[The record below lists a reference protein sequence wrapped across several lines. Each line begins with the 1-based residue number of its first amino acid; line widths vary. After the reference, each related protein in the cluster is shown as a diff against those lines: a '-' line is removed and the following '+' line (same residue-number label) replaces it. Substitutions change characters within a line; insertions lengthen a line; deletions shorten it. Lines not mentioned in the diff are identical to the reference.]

1 MSKNSMKFVGL
12 MSGSSLDGLDIA
24 LCQFDKKGN
33 SFTGSIEKAI
43 TIPFPKPLAKR
54 LSQGAILDAYALSLL
69 DHDFGKWCGEQVAKH
84 FSKETFT
91 AIASHGHTLLHHP
104 EKGFSLQIGHGAAMA
119 TAAQRPVVCD
129 FRNNDIAN
137 GGQGAPLVP
146 FGELHLFEKVDA
158 FINLGG
164 IANISFL
171 KGPKPVAYD
180 VCACNQWLNAAAN
193 IKRKPFD
200 KDGKLALKG
209 TANIK
214 CQKALESWKFYQ
226 LPAPKSLSNQAVMQ
240 QFQKALA
247 FDLKAEDLSATLVE
261 HISAQLSAALL
272 RFAPKGKGMICGGG
286 AFHPL
291 LIQKIQQKSNWQLI
305 IPDSIKVQYK
315 EAFIFAFLGYC
326 RWKELPNT
334 VSKLTG
340 AKKDTCSGAI
350 YLP

>member
-1 MSKNSMKFVGL
+1 
-12 MSGSSLDGLDIA
+12 
-24 LCQFDKKGN
+24 
-33 SFTGSIEKAI
+33 
-43 TIPFPKPLAKR
+43 
-54 LSQGAILDAYALSLL
+54 
-69 DHDFGKWCGEQVAKH
+69 
-84 FSKETFT
+84 
-91 AIASHGHTLLHHP
+91 
-104 EKGFSLQIGHGAAMA
+104 
-119 TAAQRPVVCD
+119 
-129 FRNNDIAN
+129 
-137 GGQGAPLVP
+137 
-146 FGELHLFEKVDA
+146 
-158 FINLGG
+158 
-164 IANISFL
+164 
-171 KGPKPVAYD
+171 
-180 VCACNQWLNAAAN
+180 
-193 IKRKPFD
+193 
-200 KDGKLALKG
+200 
-209 TANIK
+209 
-214 CQKALESWKFYQ
+214 
-226 LPAPKSLSNQAVMQ
+226 MQ

-272 RFAPKGKGMICGGG
+272 RFAPKGKVMISGGG